1 MLFRLPLIP
10 VRSSYGHMKA
20 AGSLF
25 LLSAVALTARADLT
39 MVQTV
44 EGTGS
49 TTTMT
54 VKVKDNMVRIDS
66 TPTVSTIIDGKT
78 GEMINL
84 MLDQKKILRM
94 NTKNMKAAAALLNQ
108 YTGADKKSDGAK
120 PTLVATGKKEKVN
133 GYDTE
138 EYVFDAPT
146 YKASYWVAP
155 QYPNGAAI
163 MKQLESLNTGLWD
176 AQGMNMPDYRLLNGV
191 PIKTVMSIAGNQVT
205 STLVSVK
212 QDPIAATEF
221 VPPKDFEEM
230 KVPDLGDLL
239 KQRSKKP

>member
-1 MLFRLPLIP
+1 MKTVGVLFVFGFGL
-10 VRSSYGHMKA
+10 
-20 AGSLF
+20 
-25 LLSAVALTARADLT
+25 AVTARADLT

-44 EGTGS
+44 EGAGPT

-66 TPTVSTIIDGKT
+66 SPTVSTIFDART
-78 GEMINL
+78 GEITNL
-84 MLDQKKILRM
+84 MLDQKKIFRM
-94 NTKNMKAAAALLNQ
+94 SAKKLKAAAALLNQ
-108 YTGADKKSDGAK
+108 YTAADKKSGGAK
-120 PTLVATGKKEKVN
+120 PALVATGKKEKVN

-163 MKQLESLNTGLWD
+163 MKQLELLNSGLFD
-176 AQGMNMPDYRLLNGV
+176 SQGMYLPDYRSLTGL
-191 PIKTVMSIAGNQVT
+191 PIKTVMAIAGNQIT

-239 KQRSKKP
+239 QQHPTKP